1 MHGHPQHH
9 AGSHAAG
16 AVIDLD
22 APVSPGAVP
31 GLGLG
36 DILRWAPIV
45 SQLVDG
51 VKQAIAGGSFTI
63 PLIKINVFGRHV
75 SLGPIPIS
83 VTP

>member
-1 MHGHPQHH
+1 MTQHPHGKPV
-9 AGSHAAG
+9 
-16 AVIDLD
+16 AVPGEIDLD
-22 APVSPGAVP
+22 APVHPGGAP
-31 GLGLG
+31 ALGLG